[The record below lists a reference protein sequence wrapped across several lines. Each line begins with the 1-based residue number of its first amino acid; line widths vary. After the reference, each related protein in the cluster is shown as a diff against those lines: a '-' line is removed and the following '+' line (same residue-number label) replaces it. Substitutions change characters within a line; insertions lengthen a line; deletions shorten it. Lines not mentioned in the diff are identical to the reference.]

1 MSGEEQK
8 GIVGIVS
15 SRVCV
20 FSAFPAVRVL
30 NQLLQDAFVDSM
42 RWVMESHVD

>member
-1 MSGEEQK
+1 MNGEEQK
-8 GIVGIVS
+8 GIVGTVS

-20 FSAFPAVRVL
+20 FSAFPAIRVL
-30 NQLLQDAFVDSM
+30 NQRLRDAFVDSV